1 MAGDVDWSTGG
12 RVMPRYE
19 TVVEGGT
26 VYVESDDGAVEVGPL
41 DEVIEGVGG
50 PAWTISYTEAEKRR
64 YPESVT
70 ADEGLTVDVAD
81 MLQTMTHGERFVATL
96 AACPAEA
103 SGEADLSPRM
113 GLFVGKL
120 LENLENGLD

>member
-1 MAGDVDWSTGG
+1 
-12 RVMPRYE
+12 MPRYG
-19 TVVEGGT
+19 TFVEGGT

-64 YPESVT
+64 YPEAVT

-81 MLQTMTHGERFVATL
+81 VLQTMTHGERFVATL

-103 SGEADLSPRM
+103 SGAADLSPRM

>member
-1 MAGDVDWSTGG
+1 MAGDVDWSADVD
-12 RVMPRYE
+12 VMPRYG
-19 TVVEGGT
+19 TFVEGGA
-26 VYVESDDGAVEVGPL
+26 VYVESGDGAVEVGSL

-50 PAWTISYTEAEKRR
+50 PAWTISYTAAEKRR
-64 YPESVT
+64 YPEEVT
-70 ADEGLTVDVAD
+70 ADEGLTVDVVD
-81 MLQTMTHGERFVATL
+81 MMRTMTHGERFVATL

-103 SGEADLSPRM
+103 SGDAVLSPRM